1 LEKIPEKTTHLKKC
15 LEREVAVMV
24 YSFRGLNVWTLGPV
38 PLDLRWGN
46 VYLCLYCLESEVRLR
61 VMVGSHG
68 RTKLPPQGSQEGE
81 QRGRRE
87 AGTSSALHKSA
98 STAPLHAAGP

>member
-1 LEKIPEKTTHLKKC
+1 
-15 LEREVAVMV
+15 MV

-68 RTKLPPQGSQEGE
+68 RTKLPPQGSQEG
-81 QRGRRE
+81 
-87 AGTSSALHKSA
+87 APPFTSQL
-98 STAPLHAAGP
+98 PLPHFMQLDPDFL